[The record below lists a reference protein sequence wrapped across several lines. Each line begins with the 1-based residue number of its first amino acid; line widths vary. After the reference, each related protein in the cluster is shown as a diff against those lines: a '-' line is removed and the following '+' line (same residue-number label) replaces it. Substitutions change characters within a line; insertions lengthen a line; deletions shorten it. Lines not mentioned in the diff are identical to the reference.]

1 MNQNQ
6 SVTNFDLPSLH
17 ILLEE
22 IEVALKDA
30 ETHLSEFHE
39 DEEQVALLL
48 DSATVISQLASVFA
62 LIDFKGSSELAKVLG
77 DCFQKLHDSG
87 DNTNT
92 ELVMDISEGIM
103 VLDRYIEF
111 VLLKEVLEP
120 ALLVPIINKLAA
132 HLGRPAVSVDTLVQG
147 SSICI
152 SNPEKHY
159 QAPKELGLPMAQL
172 IASYR
177 AGLGVVLAH
186 KSGTLSDD
194 DRQKVKALTQVCQ
207 VLAQKSD
214 TLFWQAAFYAT
225 QNLEQALPI
234 SNDKKRILIYL
245 EQQLQ
250 QYLPLHDRRFADLV
264 SLAFGQNPD
273 FAAQA
278 RNKYQL
284 TQSNQSEQ
292 QKMQRFLFGPN
303 REITDTLNNLIQSE
317 IASIKEKVDSLAR
330 GDNNINAVSNTEIAR
345 QLLALGSTMRLL
357 GLDDASQALKKA
369 GNEVSAWQVPNSDD
383 FDKLLNELM
392 VAENAAIFLAKSHTP
407 GAVKL
412 PLHNHNISL
421 HQLDTAY
428 DTLIKESRI
437 NIATIAAAIEAYI
450 ADPEKQVMHLQNTT
464 EILEQV
470 GGSSR
475 FLGLQN
481 MDELCRQ
488 LGRYLEFV
496 STEQKQTPSDEN
508 LAAIADVLMAVDLQF
523 EGQEQ
528 NRPVSKHATIV
539 GQHSLNRLLQ
549 QVA

>member
-1 MNQNQ
+1 M
-6 SVTNFDLPSLH
+6 
-17 ILLEE
+17 
-22 IEVALKDA
+22 
-30 ETHLSEFHE
+30 SEFHE

-48 DSATVISQLASVFA
+48 DSATVISQLAAVFS
-62 LIDFKGSSELAKVLG
+62 LIDFKGSSELATVLG
-77 DCFQKLHDSG
+77 DCFKKLHDSG

-120 ALLVPIINKLAA
+120 ALLVPIINKLSA
-132 HLGRPAVSVDTLVQG
+132 HLGRPPVSVETLVQG

-152 SNPEKHY
+152 ANPEKHY
-159 QAPKELGLPMAQL
+159 QAPKDLGLPMAQL

-177 AGLGVVLAH
+177 EGLGVVLSQKTSA
-186 KSGTLSDD
+186 LSDS
-194 DRQKVKALTQVCQ
+194 DRQKVQGLSKVCQ
-207 VLAQKSD
+207 LLAQKSD
-214 TLFWQAAFYAT
+214 ALFWQAAFYAT

-250 QYLPLHDRRFADLV
+250 QYLPLNDRRFADLV
-264 SLAFGQNPD
+264 SLAFGQSPD
-273 FAAQA
+273 FATKA
-278 RNKYQL
+278 RSKYQL
-284 TQSNQSEQ
+284 TQSNHSEQ

-303 REITDTLNNLIQSE
+303 REITDTLNNLIQAD
-317 IASIKEKVDSLAR
+317 IANIKEKVDSLAR
-330 GDNNINAVSNTEIAR
+330 GDNNINAVSNSEVSQQI
-345 QLLALGSTMRLL
+345 LALGSTMQLL
-357 GLDDASQALKKA
+357 GLDDASQALKQA
-369 GNEVSAWQVPNSDD
+369 GNEVAAWQVPNSDD
-383 FDKLLNELM
+383 FDRLLNELM

-428 DTLIKESRI
+428 ETLIKESRI

-450 ADPEKQVMHLQNTT
+450 ADPEKQVMHLHNTT

-470 GGSSR
+470 AGSSR
-475 FLGLQN
+475 FLELQN
-481 MDELCRQ
+481 PDELCRQ
-488 LGRYLEFV
+488 LGCYLEFANN
-496 STEQKQTPSDEN
+496 QQQPINDEN
-508 LAAIADVLMAVDLQF
+508 LAAVADVLMAVDLYF

-528 NRPVSKHATIV
+528 NRPISKHAAIV